1 MPHPRSPPGRLHC
14 LHYVHCVHCVHFVQ
28 IQIARIALSSV
39 STHIALS
46 AVLTENVFSGQQDKG
61 KWRQEENIAF
71 IFAIF
76 NELQVLRYILIFR
89 HIFGQ

>member
-14 LHYVHCVHCVHFVQ
+14 LHCLHYVHFVHCVHFVHFVQ

-46 AVLTENVFSGQQDKG
+46 AVLTENVFSGQQG
-61 KWRQEENIAF
+61 KVAAGGEHCF
-71 IFAIF
+71 HFCIF
-76 NELQVLRYILIFR
+76 
-89 HIFGQ
+89 

>member
-14 LHYVHCVHCVHFVQ
+14 LHCLHCVHFVQ

-46 AVLTENVFSGQQDKG
+46 AVLTENVFSGQQG
-61 KWRQEENIAF
+61 KVAAGGEHCFRF
-71 IFAIF
+71 CTF
-76 NELQVLRYILIFR
+76 NESEGLRYILIFR

>member
-14 LHYVHCVHCVHFVQ
+14 LHCVHCVHCVHFVQ

-46 AVLTENVFSGQQDKG
+46 AVLTENVFSGQQG
-61 KWRQEENIAF
+61 KVAAGGEHCF
-71 IFAIF
+71 HFCPF
-76 NELQVLRYILIFR
+76 
-89 HIFGQ
+89 